1 MGVSRDGQLLGVRV
15 LSHRETPGLGDKI
28 EAAKATWI
36 HAFEG
41 KSLASP
47 PPDKWAVKKDGGAF
61 DQFSGAT
68 ITPRAVVRAVKDGLE
83 LFARERPRLLGEM
96 EEGET

>member
-28 EAAKATWI
+28 ETAKDTWI

-47 PPDKWAVKKDGGAF
+47 AADKWAVKKDGGVF

-83 LFARERPRLLGEM
+83 LFARERPRMLGEM
-96 EEGET
+96 EEG